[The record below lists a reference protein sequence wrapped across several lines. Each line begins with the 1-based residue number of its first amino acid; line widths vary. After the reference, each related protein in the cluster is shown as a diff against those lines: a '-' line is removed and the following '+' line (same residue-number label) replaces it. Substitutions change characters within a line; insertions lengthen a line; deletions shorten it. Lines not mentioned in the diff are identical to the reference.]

1 MTSHKHYVHAVINV
15 EDVAY
20 PIIQVP
26 DLEAQEK
33 FLISFGMVTNFKN
46 ANSLYMRGTDGDHT
60 IYCAYKGSESK
71 WIGTAFRA
79 ESREDLEKIA
89 AHENVKVLKSEE
101 PFGGYYCT
109 FHDLDGNRVDIVHG
123 QASVEP
129 IEEGEH
135 KFTQQY
141 LVGKSNK
148 GYNFG
153 KKENFQRLGSAR
165 FVDSE
170 SVYGKMTRPHS
181 STPTPSKIRRFGHIV
196 VNVSD
201 FQKCSMWYK
210 ERLGFIDSDAITP
223 PNDDGKVIGSFMR
236 CKLIIYIY

>member
-1 MTSHKHYVHAVINV
+1 MK
-15 EDVAY
+15 
-20 PIIQVP
+20 
-26 DLEAQEK
+26 
-33 FLISFGMVTNFKN
+33 GMSANDKPLSWSTNFKN

-236 CKLIIYIY
+236 CKLI